1 MKKLKS
7 TDNVIKILFLL
18 RDSEEPLGLT
28 NISNITNIN
37 KSTVYNILRTL
48 MSYNIITKDEA
59 SKKYTLGVGILSLS
73 AKVLRE
79 LDLRDVAKPHMQELA
94 IKTHSTV
101 TLGIAN
107 NNKFIFIERIDGVK
121 NVRFFCDIGKTVK
134 FFEGAAS
141 KAYYSFLSPEIQKF
155 SINKVKSSHPYFE
168 KELNFILK
176 NGYSVSNEEVD
187 KGVKAFGAPIFD
199 HQNKVI
205 AGIAIAN
212 ISSLLNENIETKNIS
227 YLLEASKNISESLGA
242 NFKSY

>member
-18 RDSEEPLGLT
+18 RDSEKPLGLT
-28 NISNITNIN
+28 DISNITKIN

-48 MSYNIITKDEA
+48 MLYNIITKDET
-59 SKKYTLGVGILSLS
+59 SKKYSLGVGVLGLST
-73 AKVLRE
+73 KVLNE
-79 LDLRDVAKPHMQELA
+79 LDLRDIARPHMQELA
-94 IKTHSTV
+94 NKTHSTV

-121 NVRFFCDIGKTVK
+121 NVRFFCDIGKSVK

-141 KAYYSFLSPEIQKF
+141 KAYYSFLNPEIQKF
-155 SINKVKSSHPYFE
+155 TINKVKSRHPHFE
-168 KELNFILK
+168 KELYFILK
-176 NGYSVSNEEVD
+176 NGYSISNEEVD

-212 ISSLLNENIETKNIS
+212 ISSLLDENIESKNIS
-227 YLLEASKNISESLGA
+227 HLLEASKKISKSLGA
-242 NFKSY
+242 KFNSN